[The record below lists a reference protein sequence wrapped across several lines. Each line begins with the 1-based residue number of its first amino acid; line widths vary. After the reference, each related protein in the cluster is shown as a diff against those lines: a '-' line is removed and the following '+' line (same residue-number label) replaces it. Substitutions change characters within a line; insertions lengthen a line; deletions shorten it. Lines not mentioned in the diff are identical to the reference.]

1 MNDLVLGGEYVKSG
15 GKFHHRRKLC
25 QVLTPPPTAR
35 KLNFPPWQF
44 LSCSPQPPH
53 SYLGQ
58 LSLRAKKSPRLD
70 LGQVLSL
77 GLVRCQQMCKN
88 YKTFLDRLRGQND
101 QNIMLKPKEFIYKG
115 PNEKVDNKNK
125 F

>member
-1 MNDLVLGGEYVKSG
+1 MTNMRSAA
-15 GKFHHRRKLC
+15 
-25 QVLTPPPTAR
+25 TT
-35 KLNFPPWQF
+35 
-44 LSCSPQPPH
+44 
-53 SYLGQ
+53 Q
-58 LSLRAKKSPRLD
+58 LSRPTFSQSKKKSPRPN

-101 QNIMLKPKEFIYKG
+101 QNIMLKPEEFIYKG
-115 PNEKVDNKNK
+115 PNEKVENKNK